1 MSKLDKIV
9 HKHLKNKYTEN
20 FIKVVELMLEVD
32 ESERIDF
39 LDLESIIK
47 EYFPDEQEKNK
58 YKFFFSEVFIIFYY
72 KKCWFR

>member
-1 MSKLDKIV
+1 MSKLDKIL

-39 LDLESIIK
+39 LDLDSIIN
-47 EYFPDEQEKNK
+47 ENFPEEQ
-58 YKFFFSEVFIIFYY
+58 V
-72 KKCWFR
+72 